1 MSRLNDVLL
10 NNQWVNEEIKREIKV
25 PQDKWKYDIK
35 IYGMHQNYLRGK
47 FIAIQVY
54 FQKKEKIP
62 NTNFT
67 TKKLEKEEQ
76 ISPKVSRRNRV
87 TKTREEI
94 KWNRD

>member
-1 MSRLNDVLL
+1 
-10 NNQWVNEEIKREIKV
+10 
-25 PQDKWKYDIK
+25 
-35 IYGMHQNYLRGK
+35 MHQNYLRGK

-94 KWNRD
+94 K